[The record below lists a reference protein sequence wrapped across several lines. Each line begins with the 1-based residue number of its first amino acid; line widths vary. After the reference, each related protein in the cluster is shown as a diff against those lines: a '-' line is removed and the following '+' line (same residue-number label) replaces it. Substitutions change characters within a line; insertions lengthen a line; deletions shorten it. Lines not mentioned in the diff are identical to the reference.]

1 MSRLTPEEA
10 EERECMAEDRAK
22 GKKEDALIESGIVER
37 FLRGGFECATF
48 PGGQLLYKDEHKV
61 VCAHILYLQQQTDVD
76 KDFITQYQRQV
87 KDLTKQLKEFV
98 WLEGTEDGQTWGVMM
113 AKKNADLTKQLAEKE
128 EEVGRW
134 QQQSNMHYMQL
145 CEVDK
150 TNADLTEQLAE
161 KDRLLADPTLG
172 RLVPIDVQ
180 AALDAAIQDSEDV
193 DANT

>member
-37 FLRGGFECATF
+37 FLRGGCKSATF
-48 PGGQLLYKDEHKV
+48 PGGQLLTRDEHKV
-61 VCAHILYLQQQTDVD
+61 IFAHILYLQQQTDVD
-76 KDFITQYQRQV
+76 KDLITQYQRQV
-87 KDLTKQLKEFV
+87 KDLT
-98 WLEGTEDGQTWGVMM
+98 
-113 AKKNADLTKQLAEKE
+113 
-128 EEVGRW
+128 
-134 QQQSNMHYMQL
+134 
-145 CEVDK
+145 
-150 TNADLTEQLAE
+150 EQLVE